1 MKWNVCVCGSTIR
14 FTNLQTNSVC
24 VWIIF
29 VKKNKLTWLGTTVL
43 ENLERKIFSLDCYTA
58 AAFFV
63 EWIFLYA
70 YHWHF
75 FWLYGYRQWF
85 MILKEGK
92 CLIIHILYTDLSLT
106 DWLNEKKLFS
116 LLWSYLSNIYI
127 SYYIVG
133 ETKTT
138 TTKMA
143 NKQTNKQFSTF
154 SKYTSFIHSG
164 VENRVKGINDFC
176 QM

>member
-106 DWLNEKKLFS
+106 DWMKWNEKKEIIFITLI
-116 LLWSYLSNIYI
+116 LLVQHIYI
-127 SYYIVG
+127 ILHSG
-133 ETKTT
+133 W
-138 TTKMA
+138 
-143 NKQTNKQFSTF
+143 NKNNNNKNGQQTNKQTIFNF
-154 SKYTSFIHSG
+154 LKIYIIHSFRG
-164 VENRVKGINDFC
+164 GK
-176 QM
+176 

>member
-1 MKWNVCVCGSTIR
+1 MKWNEMKCVCVCGSTIR

-85 MILKEGK
+85 MILKERK
-92 CLIIHILYTDLSLT
+92 KKMIIHILYTDLSLT
-106 DWLNEKKLFS
+106 DWMKWNEKKEIIFITLI
-116 LLWSYLSNIYI
+116 LLVQHI
-127 SYYIVG
+127 YYIVG
-133 ETKTT
+133 ETKK
-138 TTKMA
+138 KMA
-143 NKQTNKQFSTF
+143 NKQTIFNFLKI
-154 SKYTSFIHSG
+154 YIIHSFRG
-164 VENRVKGINDFC
+164 GK
-176 QM
+176 